1 MCYDEWE
8 SIEASPT
15 VIDWI
20 KNGVELPFRNEPLP
34 FEYRNRHFNKKEQ
47 SFLQSEIARLL
58 EIGVIE
64 RDNNLCHISP
74 INCVPK
80 RNNKFRLVAD
90 LRHINSHI
98 NSKNFKYDNILSITE
113 NIKPDDRLV
122 TVDIKDG
129 FYHIPVS
136 KQSQECLA
144 FAFEGQKYKWCRLPF
159 GCCVS
164 PYFFCKTL
172 KPIITYLRSK
182 GIRVSVYVDDFI
194 LAATVEEIE
203 NHKNILLET
212 LLKLGIVVN
221 FEKSSLDPSTCKEYI
236 GYIISTQ
243 NDDGL
248 IWIKIPQ
255 KRITKLR
262 HDIRLALKKKV
273 LSARSLARIS
283 GQCIAMS
290 KAIIPAKLLLRNI
303 YKVLRKRTSWQ
314 DKLELDTGC
323 IKDLTWWLNGLKSWN
338 GCAIHHKPIDFQLV
352 TDASHIGWGGVL
364 GDKQAQG
371 LWTPQI
377 SSQCSNYREM
387 MAVYYAMKALKTDIA
402 GKVIQVLSDNISTVA
417 NINFQGGQSQQLT
430 DVATLIWSEALGNN
444 VTLTAKYLAGYLNYE
459 ADYLSRRI
467 TNTDWMLNPA
477 VFKYLDRLW
486 GPHTIDR
493 CASMNNRQVSHYN
506 SMFYD
511 PETSG
516 VDCLAQ
522 QDWGVHNNF
531 INPPF
536 CLIPRILAVLRK
548 QQATGTLIAPMWKSK
563 SWYQALVKMTI
574 FPPIR
579 IPHSHRAFISLG
591 RSVIP
596 EPLKNSRWKIFAWR
610 ISGSIQ

>member
-1 MCYDEWE
+1 MCLNEWE
-8 SIEASPT
+8 AISASPT
-15 VIDWI
+15 VLNWI
-20 KNGVELPFRNEPLP
+20 KNGVEIPFQQEPLP
-34 FEYRNRHFNKKEQ
+34 FEYKNRHFNKKEQ
-47 SFLQSEIARLL
+47 LFLQSEISRLL
-58 EIGVIE
+58 KSGVIE
-64 RDNNLCHISP
+64 RDDKVCHISP

-90 LRHINSHI
+90 LRHINSHVI
-98 NSKNFKYDNILSITE
+98 SKNFKYDSILSVTE
-113 NIKPDDRLV
+113 SIKPQDKLI

-136 KQSQECLA
+136 EQSQKYLA
-144 FAFEGQKYKWCRLPF
+144 FTFEGQKYKWCRLPF

-172 KPIITYLRSK
+172 KPIITFLRSK

-194 LAATVEEIE
+194 LAAETDLIE
-203 NHKNILLET
+203 NHKNVLLDT

-221 FEKSSLDPSTCKEYI
+221 FDKSNLDPTTCKEYI

-243 NDDGL
+243 NEDGL
-248 IWIKIPQ
+248 VWIKIPQ

-262 HDIRLALKKKV
+262 HDIKLALKKGT

-303 YKVLRKRTSWQ
+303 YKLLRQRTSWQ
-314 DKLELDTGC
+314 DKLVLDSGC
-323 IKDLTWWLNGLKSWN
+323 IKDLTWWLSGLKSWN
-338 GCAIHHKPIDFQLV
+338 GCAVHSKPIDLQLI
-352 TDASHIGWGGVL
+352 TDASQIGWGAVL

-371 LWTPQI
+371 LWTQQI

-387 MAVYYAMKALKTDIA
+387 MAVYYAMKALKTDIT
-402 GKVIQVLSDNISTVA
+402 GKVIQVLSDNVSTVA

-430 DVATLIWSEALGNN
+430 EVATLIWSEALKNN
-444 VTLTAKYLAGYLNYE
+444 VTLTAKFLAGSLNIQ

-493 CASMNNRQVSHYN
+493 CASMNNRQMDLYN

-511 PETSG
+511 PGTSG

-536 CLIPRILAVLRK
+536 CLIPRILSVLKVQR
-548 QQATGTLIAPMWKSK
+548 ATGTLIAPMWKSK
-563 SWYQALVKMTI
+563 HWYQTLVEMSI
-574 FPPIR
+574 YPPIR
-579 IPHSHRAFISLG
+579 IPHSNRAFISLG
-591 RSVIP
+591 SDVVP
-596 EPLKNSRWKIFAWR
+596 EPLKNRRWKMFAWR
-610 ISGSIQ
+610 VSGNNL